1 MTTNHDGDYDNCD
14 DQVTS
19 NAVCPLQA
27 GKRWTG
33 WTEGNLPSWYGL
45 RPRRI
50 HHHHVYV
57 SSSHSFILITV
68 ILIVSISSAP
78 PLFSIKIFILQVVS
92 FFFFHLFL
100 PFESVTFIFLDS
112 WHSMMFLLPG
122 QHRADKRRLQRQLR
136 LQVFHSDLSLSF
148 DPTDSRRE
156 EDEQIFCFASGG
168 FPVESCPADQIWTNK
183 PIFVPA
189 ILTLRWIGIDI
200 TLTHNHSWRPETVWP
215 Y

>member
-1 MTTNHDGDYDNCD
+1 MITNHDGDYDNCD

-112 WHSMMFLLPG
+112 W
-122 QHRADKRRLQRQLR
+122 QLTFNDVSPIQGNTEPTR
-136 LQVFHSDLSLSF
+136 DDCKDSCVYKYSTHLSF
-148 DPTDSRRE
+148 DPHWFQERR
-156 EDEQIFCFASGG
+156 GW
-168 FPVESCPADQIWTNK
+168 AD
-183 PIFVPA
+183 F
-189 ILTLRWIGIDI
+189 LLCLRWFPRRI
-200 TLTHNHSWRPETVWP
+200 LPSRSNLNK
-215 Y
+215 